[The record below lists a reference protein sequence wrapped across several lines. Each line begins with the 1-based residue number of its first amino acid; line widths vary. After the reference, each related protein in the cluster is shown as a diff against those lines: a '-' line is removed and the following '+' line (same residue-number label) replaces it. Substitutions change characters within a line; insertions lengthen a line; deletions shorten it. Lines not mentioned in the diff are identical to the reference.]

1 MSDALAGT
9 DDRVFESLVKRALL
23 RPDST
28 LTGDE
33 AIEALGDVDPTPEA
47 IEHLRSRLVE
57 RGVILED
64 AVPLAAEMDLLVET
78 ESEQSD
84 DVEEIVIIAH
94 DPLLD
99 DLEDDDLVERRH
111 RARFRPSTKATMRLN
126 SQTGGTSD
134 PIKMYMRE
142 IGRVPLLTG
151 PEEVV
156 LAKQIERG
164 MAASE
169 RLADLAAEG
178 GLDSLDPSER
188 TQLKRVA
195 RKGEDAK
202 AELTQANLRLV
213 VSIAKRYAGG
223 GAMQLLDLVQ
233 EGNLGLMRAVEKF
246 DWTKGFKFSTYATW
260 WIRQAITRAIADQAR
275 TIRIPVHMMEAINKQ
290 IRVSREMTQQLER
303 EPTDDELAKRL
314 EVSVEKVRELKRI
327 AVDPLS
333 LDSPLREGEDASLS
347 DIIEDHRLETPADAA
362 TRHML
367 NEAIEEA
374 LDELNDR
381 ERELLRMRFGLD
393 DGQPRTLEEV
403 GREFGVTRERIRQ
416 IETKTLAKLRNPLYS
431 QRLRDY
437 LEVD

>member
-1 MSDALAGT
+1 MSEALIGIN
-9 DDRVFESLVKRALL
+9 DVEFEKLVSRGLA

-28 LTGDE
+28 VTGDE
-33 AIEALGDVDPTPEA
+33 AIDALGDLDPTPEI
-47 IEHLRSRLVE
+47 IERLRSLLVE
-57 RGVILED
+57 RGVVLDD
-64 AVPLAAEMDLLVET
+64 AVPHA
-78 ESEQSD
+78 SD
-84 DVEEIVIIAH
+84 IDALDDEGSDGEVKEVVIIAH

-99 DLEDDDLVERRH
+99 DLEDEDLVERRL
-111 RARFRPSTKATMRLN
+111 RARFRPSTKGTMRLN
-126 SQTGGTSD
+126 APSGGISD
-134 PIKMYMRE
+134 PVRMYMRE

-164 MAASE
+164 MAASM
-169 RLADLAAEG
+169 RLADLSAEG
-178 GLDSLDPSER
+178 ELDRLDPVER

-213 VSIAKRYAGG
+213 VSIAKRYVGG
-223 GAMQLLDLVQ
+223 GTMQLLDLIQ

-290 IRVSREMTQQLER
+290 LRVSREMTQQLER
-303 EPTDDELAKRL
+303 EPTDEELAARL
-314 EVSVEKVRELKRI
+314 DSSVEKVRELKRI

-333 LDSPLREGEDASLS
+333 LDSPLREGEDSSLS

-374 LDELNDR
+374 LDELNER
-381 ERELLRMRFGLD
+381 ERDLLRMRFGLD

-416 IETKTLAKLRNPLYS
+416 IETKTLAKLRNPQHN

-437 LEVD
+437 FDID

>member
-1 MSDALAGT
+1 MSEALFGIN
-9 DDRVFESLVKRALL
+9 DVEFEKLVSRGLA
-23 RPDST
+23 RPDNT
-28 LTGDE
+28 VTGDE
-33 AIEALGDVDPTPEA
+33 AIDALGDVDPTPDI
-47 IEHLRSRLVE
+47 IEHLRSLLVE
-57 RGVILED
+57 RGVVLDD
-64 AVPLAAEMDLLVET
+64 AVPVAADIDALDGDEDD
-78 ESEQSD
+78 SD
-84 DVEEIVIIAH
+84 VKEVVIIAH

-99 DLEDDDLVERRH
+99 DLEDEDLVERRL

-126 SQTGGTSD
+126 APSGGTSD
-134 PIKMYMRE
+134 PIRMYMRE

-164 MAASE
+164 MAASV
-169 RLADLAAEG
+169 RLADLSAEG
-178 GLDSLDPSER
+178 ELDRLDPVER

-213 VSIAKRYAGG
+213 VSIAKRYVGG
-223 GAMQLLDLVQ
+223 GAMQLLDLIQ

-290 IRVSREMTQQLER
+290 LRVSREMTQQLER
-303 EPTDDELAKRL
+303 EPTDEELAARL
-314 EVSVEKVRELKRI
+314 DCSVEKVRELKRI

-333 LDSPLREGEDASLS
+333 LDSPLREGEDSSLS

-374 LDELNDR
+374 LDELNER

-416 IETKTLAKLRNPLYS
+416 IETKTLAKLRNPAHN

-437 LEVD
+437 FDID

>member
-367 NEAIEEA
+367 NDAIEEA

>member
-1 MSDALAGT
+1 MSEGLELSASTDGLDDAAVM
-9 DDRVFESLVKRALL
+9 RLVARANS
-23 RPDST
+23 REQRT
-28 LTGDE
+28 VTGDE
-33 AIEALGDVDPTPEA
+33 AIEALIDVDPTPEA
-47 IEHLRSRLVE
+47 IERLRERLG
-57 RGVILED
+57 RHGV
-64 AVPLAAEMDLLVET
+64 VLVDD
-78 ESEQSD
+78 ESD
-84 DVEEIVIIAH
+84 EEIGSGEVVIIAH
-94 DPLLD
+94 DPLLE

-111 RARFRPSTKATMRLN
+111 RARFRPSTRATMRLN
-126 SQTGGTSD
+126 AQSGGSSD
-134 PIKMYMRE
+134 PVRMYMRE

-164 MAASE
+164 TAASE

-178 GLDSLDPSER
+178 TTATLEPAER
-188 TQLKRVA
+188 ARLKRLA
-195 RKGEDAK
+195 RQGEEAK

-213 VSIAKRYAGG
+213 VSIAKRYVGG
-223 GAMQLLDLVQ
+223 SSMQLLDLIQ

-290 IRVSREMTQQLER
+290 IRVSRELAQQLER
-303 EPTDDELAKRL
+303 EPTDEELAERL
-314 EVSVEKVRELKRI
+314 EVPVDKVRELKRI

-333 LDSPLREGEDASLS
+333 LDSPLREGEDSSLS

-367 NEAIEEA
+367 NEALEEA

-393 DGQPRTLEEV
+393 DGRPRTLEEV

-416 IETKTLAKLRNPLYS
+416 IETKTLAKLRNPQHS
-431 QRLRDY
+431 QRLREYFEID
-437 LEVD
+437 

>member
-1 MSDALAGT
+1 MGSAMSEGLELSASTDGLDDAAVM
-9 DDRVFESLVKRALL
+9 RLVARAKS
-23 RPDST
+23 REQRT
-28 LTGDE
+28 VTGDE
-33 AIEALGDVDPTPEA
+33 AIEALIDVDPTPEA
-47 IEHLRSRLVE
+47 IERLRERLG
-57 RGVILED
+57 RHGVVLID
-64 AVPLAAEMDLLVET
+64 D
-78 ESEQSD
+78 ESD
-84 DVEEIVIIAH
+84 EEIGSGEVVIIAH
-94 DPLLD
+94 DPLLE

-111 RARFRPSTKATMRLN
+111 RARFRPSTRATMRLN
-126 SQTGGTSD
+126 AQSGGSSD
-134 PIKMYMRE
+134 PVRMYMRE

-164 MAASE
+164 TAAAE

-178 GLDSLDPSER
+178 TTATLEPAER
-188 TQLKRVA
+188 ARLKRLA
-195 RKGEDAK
+195 RQGEEAK

-213 VSIAKRYAGG
+213 VSIAKRYVGG
-223 GAMQLLDLVQ
+223 SSMQLLDLIQ

-290 IRVSREMTQQLER
+290 IRVSRELAQQLER
-303 EPTDDELAKRL
+303 EPTDEELAERL
-314 EVSVEKVRELKRI
+314 EVPVDKVRELKRI

-333 LDSPLREGEDASLS
+333 LDSPLREGEDSSLS

-367 NEAIEEA
+367 NEALEEA

-393 DGQPRTLEEV
+393 DGRPRTLEEV

-416 IETKTLAKLRNPLYS
+416 IETKTLAKLRNPQHS
-431 QRLRDY
+431 QRLREYFEID
-437 LEVD
+437 

>member
-1 MSDALAGT
+1 MSEALIGIN
-9 DDRVFESLVKRALL
+9 DVEFEKLVSRGLA

-28 LTGDE
+28 VTGDE
-33 AIEALGDVDPTPEA
+33 AIDALGDLDPTPEI
-47 IEHLRSRLVE
+47 IERLRSLLVE
-57 RGVILED
+57 RGVVLDD
-64 AVPLAAEMDLLVET
+64 AVPLA
-78 ESEQSD
+78 SD
-84 DVEEIVIIAH
+84 IDALDDEGSDGEVKEVVIIAH

-99 DLEDDDLVERRH
+99 DLEDEDLVERRL
-111 RARFRPSTKATMRLN
+111 RARFRPSTKGTMRLN
-126 SQTGGTSD
+126 APSGGISD
-134 PIKMYMRE
+134 PVRMYMRE

-164 MAASE
+164 MAASM
-169 RLADLAAEG
+169 RLADLSAEG
-178 GLDSLDPSER
+178 ELDRLDPVER

-213 VSIAKRYAGG
+213 VSIAKRYVGG
-223 GAMQLLDLVQ
+223 GTMQLLDLIQ

-290 IRVSREMTQQLER
+290 LRVSREMTQQLER
-303 EPTDDELAKRL
+303 EPTDEELAARL
-314 EVSVEKVRELKRI
+314 DSSVEKVRELKRI

-333 LDSPLREGEDASLS
+333 LDSPLREGEDSSLS

-374 LDELNDR
+374 LDELNER
-381 ERELLRMRFGLD
+381 ERDLLRMRFGLD

-416 IETKTLAKLRNPLYS
+416 IETKTLAKLRNPQHN

-437 LEVD
+437 FDID